1 MDSEPQRTLFSWA
14 EFMAGEPDDPPRKR
28 RDEAPTLSL
37 FEWALERE
45 QEGVLA
51 EAAG

>member
-1 MDSEPQRTLFSWA
+1 MPERGWA
-14 EFMAGEPDDPPRKR
+14 LAL
-28 RDEAPTLSL
+28 RDMLD
-37 FEWALERE
+37 ALERE